1 MYGNGLKLPLIRMQQ
16 ILSRGAIFSFVVE
29 AVGGMKIKT
38 VESHVAMHLT
48 AQKKTSGLGL
58 RIVIRENILG
68 DTASGK

>member
-48 AQKKTSGLGL
+48 TQK
-58 RIVIRENILG
+58 N
-68 DTASGK
+68 